1 MCITSGGGG
10 DGGRQARQDEQQRQN
25 RVRAGIGAIDN
36 TFGQF
41 GEPFFQSRAKSYLDY
56 ASPQLEDQMADARKQ
71 LTFHLD
77 RNGTLNSTIRTG
89 KEAELAKLYGT
100 NKRAVTDKSLDY
112 ANSARNAVA
121 DARAG
126 LVSQVTASGDDSGAA
141 TAASGRAASLTAPDA
156 YQPLGQLFGN
166 FTAGLGH
173 QAGLEKADAI
183 GGSGVGQQQ
192 IGRYNSG
199 LFGPPRNAVQN
210 S

>member
-10 DGGRQARQDEQQRQN
+10 DGGRQARQDEQQRQG
-25 RVRAGIGAIDN
+25 RISAGVGAINN
-36 TFGQF
+36 TFSQF
-41 GEPFFQSRAKSYLDY
+41 DEPFFQGRARSYLDY
-56 ASPQLEDQMADARKQ
+56 ASPQLEDQMADARKD
-71 LTFHLD
+71 LTFFLD

-89 KEAELAKLYGT
+89 KEAELTKLYGT

-121 DARAG
+121 NARAG

-141 TAASGRAASLTAPDA
+141 TAASGRASALTAPDT
-156 YQPLGQLFGN
+156 YEPLGQMFN
-166 FTAGLGH
+166 TFTSTLGH

-183 GGSGVGQQQ
+183 GGSGIGAPQ

-199 LFGPPRNAVQN
+199 LFGPPRDAVQN